1 MRSMMKFSPFLC
13 ILLGMNL
20 IGIGIGSVLGYHL
33 NERFNEYYWLY
44 LSVPI
49 LTVGTLLMMYGALNR
64 NENIKND

>member
-1 MRSMMKFSPFLC
+1 MRFSSFLC

-20 IGIGIGSVLGYHL
+20 IGVAIGSVIGYHL

-49 LTVGTLLMMYGALNR
+49 LTAGSLLMVYGTLNKR
-64 NENIKND
+64 NNDYK

>member
-1 MRSMMKFSPFLC
+1 MRPMMKFSSFLC

-20 IGIGIGSVLGYHL
+20 IGVGVGSIIGYHL
-33 NERFNEYYWLY
+33 NERFNDYYWLY

>member
-1 MRSMMKFSPFLC
+1 MMKFSSFLC

-20 IGIGIGSVLGYHL
+20 IGVGVGSIIGYHL
-33 NERFNEYYWLY
+33 NERFNDYYWLY

>member
-1 MRSMMKFSPFLC
+1 MMRFSSFLC
-13 ILLGMNL
+13 IFLGINL
-20 IGIGIGSVLGYHL
+20 IGVAIGCVIGYHL

-64 NENIKND
+64 NENLKND

>member
-1 MRSMMKFSPFLC
+1 MMRFSSFLC

-20 IGIGIGSVLGYHL
+20 IGVGIGSVIGYHL

-49 LTVGTLLMMYGALNR
+49 LTFGTLLMMYGALNR

>member
-1 MRSMMKFSPFLC
+1 MRFSSFLC

-20 IGIGIGSVLGYHL
+20 IGVAIGSVIGYHL

-49 LTVGTLLMMYGALNR
+49 LTFGSLLMLYGS
-64 NENIKND
+64 IYKKNDN

>member
-1 MRSMMKFSPFLC
+1 MMRFSSFLC

-20 IGIGIGSVLGYHL
+20 IGVAIGSVIGYHL
-33 NERFNEYYWLY
+33 NERFNEYYWLF

-64 NENIKND
+64 NENLKND

>member
-1 MRSMMKFSPFLC
+1 
-13 ILLGMNL
+13 MNL
-20 IGIGIGSVLGYHL
+20 IGVGIGSVIGYHL

-49 LTVGTLLMMYGALNR
+49 LTFGTLLMMYGALNR